1 MKFPGYWVHVRQGKA
16 VLERTTFD
24 ETELDPATGWK
35 QAWQNQDAE
44 APTKGFRELAEALMC
59 AAQALASASEY
70 SLSKS
75 EIDQIGRLE
84 PEWIDD
90 RYEIQYLALLFAGN

>member
-1 MKFPGYWVHVRQGKA
+1 MKFPGYWVHVEQGKA

-44 APTKGFRELAEALMC
+44 APTKGFIELKEALAC
-59 AAQALASASEY
+59 AAQKIASASGH
-70 SLSKS
+70 SLSQA
-75 EIDQIGRLE
+75 EMDQVGRLDLD
-84 PEWIDD
+84 WAGD
-90 RYEIQYLALLFAGN
+90 RYEIQSLDHLLIVN

>member
-1 MKFPGYWVHVRQGKA
+1 
-16 VLERTTFD
+16 
-24 ETELDPATGWK
+24 
-35 QAWQNQDAE
+35 
-44 APTKGFRELAEALMC
+44 MC

-90 RYEIQYLALLFAGN
+90 RYEIQSLALLFAGN